1 MSSTL
6 RPTDDVAGPLN
17 RLADSFLPEDFE
29 HSIEQLFRARV
40 VVALS
45 FSLSIFGPIYAFILY
60 SLTGSAPQAIAT
72 LLATAGVVAGLFL
85 LRRGLPFLILGNW
98 VTFCG
103 YALFVYVSTQ
113 STAPSV
119 LIWQVVFLVIAALI
133 AGKKS
138 ALGWVVVMSATTAY
152 FYLDMLADAPETGVL
167 LSRADLLWEM
177 SLVIGMFV
185 AVLVLT
191 LSYEVLKNWALD
203 QFRRKEAHTRAILEA
218 APDGIITLS
227 EEGRIAELNP
237 AAQRLFG
244 YEPSSIEWAPITTVV
259 PAIEHAPPKAGDAEV
274 QEISDG
280 QLFEAAPDSNAGS
293 PRGINAWVGQ
303 TYESE
308 AVRKDGGRFPVE
320 LSVTRIHKDNRLVLI
335 VRDISARKESRRA
348 LQNARDEAVEAN
360 EAKSRFL
367 ANISHELRTPL
378 NAIIGYSELIC
389 EDLSYLE
396 DPEDFE
402 HFDQEEITSDIRKIG
417 RAGKHLLSLINQIL
431 DLSKAQAGKMELYN
445 EEVDIAELIDEI
457 TETIR
462 PVIDKNGNSLRID
475 TADAPEKMVVDRM
488 KLRQI
493 LINLLSNA
501 SKFTDN
507 GLVRVNA
514 FAERRDDRDWAI
526 FEVVDRGIGIPDEKL
541 EKLFNAFQQ
550 ADESTTREFGGT
562 GLGLTICR
570 HFTDLMGGE
579 IEVESIYGEGS
590 TFRVKLPVDADEPVP
605 GEDADASGDQLEQHD
620 SEASSAPAGA
630 PRVLVIDDDPT
641 VHQLVS
647 RFLSRQG
654 FAVATTAGHEQALQK
669 AREFKPDVITL
680 DVLMPEVDGWGVLQQ
695 LKADDELAHIPVIML
710 TIIDDR
716 NMGFSLGAADYLI
729 KPVDPR
735 RLVNV
740 LSSHIDQIS
749 DDLPVLIVEDDD
761 DTRDVLRRI
770 VEDAGWE
777 NRCAKDGRDALD
789 MLDAGLE
796 PCVIVLD
803 LMMPRVDGFE
813 FLKELHARSE
823 GPRIPVVV
831 VSAADLSQADR
842 QMLEQN
848 VDKIL
853 QKSNY
858 SKEQLVEELHAALS

>member
-1 MSSTL
+1 
-6 RPTDDVAGPLN
+6 
-17 RLADSFLPEDFE
+17 LADRFLPDDFD
-29 HSIEQLFRARV
+29 HTIEQLFRARV

-45 FSLSIFGPIYAFILY
+45 FSLSIFGPIYAYILY

-72 LLATAGVVAGLFL
+72 LLATAGVVAGPFL
-85 LRRGLPFLILGNW
+85 LRQGLPFLLLGNW

-119 LIWQVVFLVIAALI
+119 LIWQVVFLIIAALI

-152 FYLDMLADAPETGVL
+152 FYLEMLPNVPETGVL

-177 SLVIGMFV
+177 SLIIGMFV

-191 LSYEVLKNWALD
+191 LSYEALKNWALD

-218 APDGIITLS
+218 APDGIITLT
-227 EEGRIAELNP
+227 EEGRIADFNP

-244 YEPSSIEWAPITTVV
+244 YESSAIEWAPITTVV
-259 PAIEHAPPKAGDAEV
+259 PAIEHAPPEAGDAEI
-274 QEISDG
+274 EDISDG
-280 QLFEAAPDSNAGS
+280 QLFEAAPDIDAGA
-293 PRGINAWVGQ
+293 PGGLGAWVGRS
-303 TYESE
+303 YESE
-308 AVRKDGGRFPVE
+308 AMRKNGERFPVE
-320 LSVTRIHKDNRLVLI
+320 LSVTRIQKDDRLVLI

-348 LQNARDEAVEAN
+348 LQNARDQAVEAN

-389 EDLSYLE
+389 EDLAYIEGPEQLE
-396 DPEDFE
+396 QFDPE
-402 HFDQEEITSDIRKIG
+402 TVTVDIEKIG

-445 EEVDIAELIDEI
+445 EKVDILDMIDEV
-457 TETIR
+457 TETIQ
-462 PVIDKNGNSLRID
+462 PVIDKNHNTLRID
-475 TADAPEKMVVDRM
+475 TADAPRTMHVDRM

-501 SKFTDN
+501 SKFTDE

-514 FAERRDDRDWAI
+514 FAETQRGDDYVI
-526 FEVVDRGIGIPDEKL
+526 FEVIDRGIGIPEEKL
-541 EKLFNAFQQ
+541 EKLFEAFQQ

-570 HFTDLMGGE
+570 HFTELMGGE
-579 IEVESIYGEGS
+579 IEVESKHGQGS
-590 TFRVKLPVDADEPVP
+590 TFRVKLPVDARQRDEDDGSNDPV
-605 GEDADASGDQLEQHD
+605 DARDGQLT
-620 SEASSAPAGA
+620 SETSDAPAGA
-630 PRVLVIDDDPT
+630 PRVLVIDDDPN
-641 VHQLVS
+641 VHQLVR

-654 FAVATTAGHEQALQK
+654 FAVSTTSGGEQVLEK
-669 AREFKPDVITL
+669 AREFQPDVITL

-695 LKADDELAHIPVIML
+695 LKGADDLAHIPVIML
-710 TIIDDR
+710 TIINDR
-716 NMGFSLGAADYLI
+716 NTGFSLGAADYLI

-735 RLVNV
+735 RLVDV
-740 LSSHIDQIS
+740 ISSHL
-749 DDLPVLIVEDDD
+749 DDATTDRPVLIVEDDPD
-761 DTRDVLRRI
+761 ARDVMRRI
-770 VEDAGWE
+770 IEDEGWD
-777 NRCAKDGRDALD
+777 NHCAKDGQEALD
-789 MLDAGLE
+789 LLDAGVE

-813 FLKELHARSE
+813 FLHELHNRHDAD
-823 GPRIPVVV
+823 RIPVVV
-831 VSAADLSQADR
+831 VSAADLTADER

-853 QKSNY
+853 QKSSY
-858 SKEQLVEELHAALS
+858 SSAQLIEELHAALP